1 MKIIIT
7 QWALDAYLDL
17 KHTNVISQ
25 SYYQEQLRPDALLLR
40 NYLGD
45 PKFANGKFWS
55 PASLNNQII
64 PHGYKMKWHQ
74 VGSGRMQLRLPVT
87 IMHEAYLCQGYI
99 KHDEKTEKRLLAK
112 FKTHCQLIEEG
123 RFIQCGELQ

>member
-17 KHTNVISQ
+17 KHTNVILHT
-25 SYYQEQLRPDALLLR
+25 YYQEQIRPDALLLG
-40 NYLGD
+40 NYPDD

-55 PASLNNQII
+55 SASLNNQII
-64 PHGYKMKWHQ
+64 PHGYKMKWRQ
-74 VGSGRMQLRLPVT
+74 VGTGRMQLRLP
-87 IMHEAYLCQGYI
+87 ISIFHEAYLCQGYI

-123 RFIQCGELQ
+123 CFIQCGELQ